1 MSSKSVT
8 LEELKDAY
16 KLMYEAEETLR
27 FRKLIF
33 LNFIK
38 RASSKL
44 VKEFYTTEGR

>member
-16 KLMYEAEETLR
+16 KLMHAAEEVLR
-27 FRKLIF
+27 SRKLIF
-33 LNFIK
+33 LSLIK